1 MVMVY
6 LVMVWGHFSV
16 MDKYME
22 SLQGKM
28 VLFK

>member
-1 MVMVY
+1 MAYPVMV
-6 LVMVWGHFSV
+6 GEHFSV

>member
-1 MVMVY
+1 MVRAY
-6 LVMVWGHFSV
+6 PVMVWEHFWV
-16 MDKYME
+16 MDKYTE